1 MFKIII
7 IEKIIES
14 PFIRDTL
21 GKVALAAFFLMLGIF
36 LVNFIINTLKRI
48 LYKGDNQQK
57 KRTLFTVLSSAV
69 KYVIYFITL
78 MIVLEIFGIK
88 TSSIVAVAGVGSV
101 ALGFGAQVLVEDMI
115 SGLFILAEDQFN
127 IDDYITVADYSGTV
141 EEMSLRTTTLRTAKG
156 ELCIVP
162 NGEIRGVMN
171 YNKDYMNAMIEL
183 PVPYGISIDHLLSVI
198 RKNLEEYF
206 VVGDTIE
213 SPQVLGVNGYGTT
226 ALNVLITCKCHPGKN
241 WTVERNLRQYLLNV
255 LDGEGIQVPHTT
267 RTVHVT
273 NPPTD
278 QA

>member
-1 MFKIII
+1 MSLID
-7 IEKIIES
+7 KIIES
-14 PFIRDTL
+14 NFLRESL
-21 GKVALAAFFLMLGIF
+21 GKIALAAFFLLMGIF
-36 LVNFIINTLKRI
+36 VVNFIIGTLKKI

-127 IDDYITVADYSGTV
+127 IDDYITVAQYSGTV
-141 EEMSLRTTTLRTAKG
+141 EAMSLRTTTLRTAKG

-171 YNKDYMNAMIEL
+171 FTKDYINAMVEL
-183 PVPYGISIDHLLSVI
+183 PVPYGVSIDHLMDVI
-198 RKNLEEYF
+198 RKNLKDYF
-206 VVGDTIE
+206 VVGQTMD
-213 SPQVLGVNGYGTT
+213 SPEVLGVNGYG
-226 ALNVLITCKCHPGKN
+226 ASSLNILIICKCHPGQN

-255 LDGEGIQVPHTT
+255 LAAEGIEVPYAT
-267 RTVHVT
+267 RTVHVAST
-273 NPPTD
+273 PTE

>member
-1 MFKIII
+1 MEI
-7 IEKIIES
+7 IERIIES
-14 PFIRDTL
+14 TFVREVL
-21 GKVALAAFFLMLGIF
+21 GKFMLAAFFLLLGIF
-36 LVNFIINTLKRI
+36 LVNFIINTLKKL

-69 KYVIYFITL
+69 KYVVYFITL

-156 ELCIVP
+156 ELCIIP

-171 YNKDYMNAMIEL
+171 YSKDFMNAMIEL
-183 PVPYGISIDHLLSVI
+183 PVPYGVSIDHLMNVI
-198 RKNLEEYF
+198 RKNLKDYF
-206 VVGDTIE
+206 VVGETIE
-213 SPQVLGVNGYGTT
+213 SPQVLGVNGYG
-226 ALNVLITCKCHPGKN
+226 ASSLNVLITCKCHPGQN

-255 LDGEGIQVPHTT
+255 LDAEGIEVPYTT
-267 RTVHVT
+267 RTVHVAST
-273 NPPTD
+273 PEEK
-278 QA
+278 A